1 MAPVWLCARTGQSDR
16 RVSIAK
22 TKRHTLMMTAH
33 TEQDEDG
40 KEADAGARDRTP
52 MVTALLRPR
61 MLELRAAYSRQP
73 SRRDRL
79 AFLRQHA
86 VVGGAEQRVHGD
98 QMVVDRAPSLRRRRV
113 RPERRPAGVMAVR
126 PGDRLA
132 DDVAALRGVLA
143 PGTDLLEPP
152 PDDDPDDEA
161 TTTTMSTWSPDSV
174 QRDGGGLTSR
184 TLENWMGLT
193 YSPTGS
199 SGSPSSRGP
208 RHPADRKER

>member
-1 MAPVWLCARTGQSDR
+1 
-16 RVSIAK
+16 
-22 TKRHTLMMTAH
+22 MTAH

-113 RPERRPAGVMAVR
+113 RPERRPPGVMAVR
-126 PGDRLA
+126 PDDRRA
-132 DDVAALRGVLA
+132 DELAALRGGVLP

-161 TTTTMSTWSPDSV
+161 TTTTTASMWSPDSV
-174 QRDGGGLTSR
+174 QRDGGGLTTASR

-193 YSPTGS
+193 HSPTGS

-208 RHPADRKER
+208 RHPADRKKR